1 MRSHIL
7 CMAALAGVAL
17 ACDSCEH
24 PERDV
29 VLTRHVRRMQPD
41 AQSAALEPRA
51 PLAWGQLNV
60 IHTTDTHGW
69 LEGHLKE
76 KNYGADWGDFVSFV
90 KDMRRN
96 AETYD
101 VDLLVVDTGVRIAR
115 ASSAWSCLVL
125 MVIAQDLH
133 DGAGLSDAT
142 SPNGV
147 LSNPIFESIGYDLLT
162 IGNHELYL
170 SDIAYETF
178 RNFSSHYGERY
189 LTSNVQIYN
198 PSSSQYEYIGK
209 THRYFT
215 TKKGLRIMSFGL
227 LFDFTGNSNVSKV
240 IPATQVVNQTW
251 FKNALHT
258 KEPIDL
264 FLLIGHNP
272 VRPTSSTST
281 FKTIFNAIRAIH
293 PDIPIQ
299 IFGGHTHVRDFAV
312 YDDKTTALES
322 GRYCETLGWLSMSGF
337 KSSGYRGCL
346 NPPGVPHPTMKATK
360 VGPSASA
367 SAAPLASSKSSSSLR
382 YSRRYLDWNRLTMEY
397 HAKTSRV
404 REFDVAKGVSI
415 TKNITATRH
424 ELNLTS
430 LFGCAPQTWC
440 ISCAPFGSNNS
451 IYTVLAQ
458 ALSTVVKNESRA
470 EIPRVIVLNTGSVRF
485 DLVKGPFTY
494 DDSFI
499 VSPFTD
505 AFQYIANVPY
515 SAAVQVLPTLNA
527 GAYEKRSLSSRDLGF
542 YNPGLPELDDC
553 VDTPSSA
560 GAGLPKRTIGRVVR
574 RQAVSPGYTTTDD
587 FGTDGDDTIHTK
599 IPYYS
604 VPNDFQATGSFPANG
619 SLPSTVDMVFLD
631 FIADDV
637 IDALNS
643 AGQSYS
649 TADVSYYLP
658 ETFTTNSYLPA
669 YAKIAPDWQKN
680 VPNCP
685 VGLGVGYNDTA
696 AS

>member
-1 MRSHIL
+1 MRSSVL
-7 CMAALAGVAL
+7 CAAALASVAL

-24 PERDV
+24 PDRDV
-29 VLTRHVRRMQPD
+29 VLTRNVRRMQPE
-41 AQSAALEPRA
+41 AQSAAVAPRA
-51 PLAWGQLNV
+51 PLAWGQLNF

-76 KNYGADWGDFVSFV
+76 KNYGADWGDFASFV

-96 AETYD
+96 AEAYD
-101 VDLLVVDTGVRIAR
+101 VDLLVIDTG
-115 ASSAWSCLVL
+115 
-125 MVIAQDLH
+125 DLH

-147 LSNPIFESIGYDLLT
+147 LSNPIFETIGYDLLT

-178 RNFSSHYGERY
+178 RNFSSHYGDRY

-227 LFDFTGNSNVSKV
+227 LYDFTGNSNVSKV
-240 IPATQVVNQTW
+240 LPATQVVNQTW
-251 FKNALHT
+251 FKNALQT
-258 KEPIDL
+258 KAPIDL

-281 FKTIFNAIRAIH
+281 FKTLFNAIRAVY
-293 PDIPIQ
+293 PDTPIQ

-312 YDDKTTALES
+312 YDDKSTALES
-322 GRYCETLGWLSMSGF
+322 GRYCETLGWLSISGF
-337 KSSGYRGCL
+337 DTSSYSGCKA
-346 NPPGVPHPTMKATK
+346 PHGVPHPTMRATK
-360 VGPSASA
+360 VGASGSASA
-367 SAAPLASSKSSSSLR
+367 SLSPLVSSTSSSQLL

-397 HAKTSRV
+397 HAKSSKV
-404 REFDVAKGVSI
+404 REFDVAKGVKI

-424 ELNLTS
+424 GLNLTS

-440 ISCAPFGSNNS
+440 ISCAPFGSNGS
-451 IYTVLAQ
+451 IYTVLTE

-470 EIPRVIVLNTGSVRF
+470 DVPRLIVLNTGSVRF
-485 DLVKGPFTY
+485 DLLKGPFTY

-515 SAAVQVLPTLNA
+515 SAAIQVLPALNA
-527 GAYEKRSLSSRDLGF
+527 GAYEKRSIDSGDFGF
-542 YNPGLPELDDC
+542 YNPSVPQADACIDP
-553 VDTPSSA
+553 PSFNDGIVA
-560 GAGLPKRTIGRVVR
+560 NRTLGRVIR
-574 RQAVSPGYTTTDD
+574 RQAVTPGYTTTDD
-587 FGTDGDDTIHTK
+587 FGSDGDDTIHTE
-599 IPYYS
+599 IPRYS
-604 VPNDFQATGSFPANG
+604 VPNDFQAMGSFPANG
-619 SLPSTVDMVFLD
+619 SMPSTVDMVFLD

-637 IDALNS
+637 IAALNN

-658 ETFTTNSYLPA
+658 ESFTTNSYLPA

-685 VGLGVGYNDTA
+685 VGLGIGYNDTT
-696 AS
+696 SS